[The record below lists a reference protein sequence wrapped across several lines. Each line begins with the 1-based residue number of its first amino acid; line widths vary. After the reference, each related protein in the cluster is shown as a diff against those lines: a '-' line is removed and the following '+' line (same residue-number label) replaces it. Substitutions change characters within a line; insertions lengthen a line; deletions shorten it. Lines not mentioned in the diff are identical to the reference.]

1 LKYIKY
7 IKLIINNKSIIINIM
22 KILITGGCGF
32 IGHHFVEHIY
42 KNTDWDIIV
51 IDKLS
56 YASNG
61 FERLRD
67 TETLNN
73 KRIKV
78 FTSDLILPLSDGII
92 QEIGTDIDYIVHMA
106 AETHVDNSIKNP
118 LLFINNNIQSTV
130 NLLEYAKNNLP
141 NLKIFFY
148 FSTDEV
154 FGPALGDTL
163 YKEWDRHKPTN
174 PYSASKSAAEQICVS
189 YENTY
194 KTPLMIVNVMNA
206 FGERQH
212 VEKFIPLCIKKILGD
227 EKIYIH
233 SYPDKKTSGTRFY
246 IHGRNIAAAV
256 LFLIQNGKI
265 GEKYNISGEREVSNL
280 EMAKMIAKFMKK
292 ELIYEMVDFHSDR
305 PGHDLRYGLD
315 GTKLFEMGFKLP
327 LNFEESLKKTV
338 EWTLE
343 NQKWLEN

>member
-1 LKYIKY
+1 
-7 IKLIINNKSIIINIM
+7 M

-32 IGHHFVEHIY
+32 IGHHFVEHVF
-42 KNTDWDIIV
+42 KNTDWDIV
-51 IDKLS
+51 IIDRLS

-73 KRIKV
+73 NRIKV
-78 FTSDLILPLSDGII
+78 FTCDLILPLSEGMIK
-92 QEIGTDIDYIVHMA
+92 EIGKIDYIVHMA
-106 AETHVDNSIKNP
+106 AETHVDNSIKTP
-118 LLFINNNIQSTV
+118 ELFLDNNIKSTY
-130 NLLEYAKNNLP
+130 NLLEYARNNLP
-141 NLKIFFY
+141 ELKTFFY

-154 FGPALGDTL
+154 FGPALGNTL

-174 PYSASKSAAEQICVS
+174 PYSASKSAAEQICIA

-212 VEKFIPLCIKKILGD
+212 VEKFIPLCMKKLLNN

-256 LFLIQNGKI
+256 LFLIKNGEI
-265 GEKYNISGEREVSNL
+265 GEKYNISGEKEVSNL
-280 EMAKMIAKFMKK
+280 EMAKYIAKFMNK
-292 ELIYEMVDFHSDR
+292 ELDYEMVDFHSDR

-315 GTKLFEMGFKLP
+315 GSKLFNMGFKLP
-327 LNFEESLKKTV
+327 LNFEESLRKTV

-343 NQKWLEN
+343 NQKWLEE